1 MSVENVKSLIGDY
14 GKDIRLNLENILTE
28 EGAPGL
34 TKNQIIGTALA
45 CAYSTGNNLL
55 IDAVKAA
62 GPSSPELE
70 EGAKQAA
77 TIMAMNNVYYRFN
90 HFMEGDEI
98 AKLPAKLRMTV
109 IGKPAVPKA
118 DFEAMCLAV
127 SAINGCEMCVKSHVN
142 ELRKH
147 GIIPEGIQ
155 ATARIAA
162 VIQAAHAALKIATN
176 P

>member
-1 MSVENVKSLIGDY
+1 MSVESVKNLIGDY
-14 GKDIRLNLENILTE
+14 GKDIRLNLESVLSE

-34 TKNQIIGTALA
+34 TKPQILGTALA
-45 CAYSTGNNLL
+45 CAYATGNHVL
-55 IDAVKAA
+55 IDGVKGA
-62 GPSSPELE
+62 GALTPEIE

-90 HFMEGDEI
+90 HFMAGDEI

-127 SAINGCEMCVKSHVN
+127 SAINGCEMCVTSHVN

-147 GIIPEGIQ
+147 GFIPEGIQ
-155 ATARIAA
+155 STARIAA